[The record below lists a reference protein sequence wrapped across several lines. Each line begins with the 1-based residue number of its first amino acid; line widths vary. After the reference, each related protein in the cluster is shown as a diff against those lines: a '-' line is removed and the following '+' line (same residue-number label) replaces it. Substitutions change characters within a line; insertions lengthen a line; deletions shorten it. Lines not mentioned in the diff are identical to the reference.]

1 MANITRLTED
11 YITEH
16 PSIKDCLK
24 KGLIN
29 YSSLTRL
36 IADELKI
43 DLKKNFDAI
52 LIACRRYHRKIKS
65 ESAVENKILKIL
77 KQSKIEIK
85 NKIIA
90 VVIEKDVHFS
100 HLLGLEK
107 EIKSVA
113 ETFNMI
119 EGTNSITLI
128 TSEEFLDK
136 IRKTFKHKIIKEN
149 KNLVEVIIKSPKEIE
164 QTPGILHYLYS
175 LFGEHGLNIAET
187 MSCWTD
193 TLLVIKEKDIA
204 KAMELLRF

>member
-1 MANITRLTED
+1 MVNITRITEQ
-11 YITEH
+11 YISEH

-24 KGLIN
+24 KGMIN
-29 YSSLTRL
+29 YSSLTRQ
-36 IADELKI
+36 IAADQKI
-43 DLKKNFDAI
+43 DLKSNFDAI

-65 ESAVENKILKIL
+65 ESAAENRILKVL

-85 NKIIA
+85 TKIIA
-90 VVIEKDVHFS
+90 VVIEKDIYFS
-100 HLLGLEK
+100 HLLDLEK
-107 EIKSVA
+107 EIKSTA

-136 IRKTFKHKIIKEN
+136 IRKTFKNKIIKEN
-149 KNLVEVIIKSPKEIE
+149 RGLVEVIIKSPKEIE
-164 QTPGILHYLYS
+164 QTPGIMQHIYS
-175 LFGEHGLNIAET
+175 LFGEKGLNIAET

-193 TLLVIKEKDIA
+193 TLLVIKEEDIS